1 MAIQESRP
9 GVAVTATPAVFADN
23 SLSIGN
29 TPLVRLNRIVEGAG
43 ATVLA
48 KIEGRNPSY
57 SVKCRIGAAM
67 IWDAE
72 QRGLLKAGVELVEPT
87 SGNTGIA
94 LAFVAA
100 SRGYSLTLTMPETMT
115 LERRK
120 VLKAFGSNLV
130 LTEGPLGMKGAIA
143 KAEEIYNSDPKR
155 YLLLQQFKNPANP
168 DIHFRTTGPEIWDDT
183 AGQIDVLV
191 SGVGT
196 GGTISGVSR
205 YIKQTKGKK
214 ILSVAVEPETSPVI
228 TQHLKGEPLKPGP
241 HKIQGIGAGIIPD
254 TLDLSLVDRVET
266 VSSEEAIE
274 VARRLAREE
283 GILSGI
289 SSGAAVAV
297 ANRLARQAEF
307 EGKTIVVILPD
318 SGERYLTSVLFEGI
332 V

>member
-1 MAIQESRP
+1 MATFE
-9 GVAVTATPAVFADN
+9 DN
-23 SLSIGN
+23 SHTIGK
-29 TPLVRLNRIVEGAG
+29 TPLVRLNRIVPGSGARVYG
-43 ATVLA
+43 

-57 SVKCRIGAAM
+57 SVKCRIGASM

-72 QRGLLKAGVELVEPT
+72 QRGLLKPGVELVEPT

-100 SRGYSLTLTMPETMT
+100 ARGLSVTLTMPETMS

-120 VLKAFGSNLV
+120 VLKAFGANLV
-130 LTEGPLGMKGAIA
+130 LTEGALGMKGAIA
-143 KAEEIYNSDPKR
+143 KAEEISQSDPKR

-183 AGQIDVLV
+183 DGAVDVLV

-205 YIKQTKGKK
+205 YIKQTRGKA
-214 ILSVAVEPETSPVI
+214 ITSVAVEPASSPVI
-228 TQHLKGEPLKPGP
+228 AQKLAGQPLQPGP
-241 HKIQGIGAGIIPD
+241 HRIQGIGAGIIPE
-254 TLDLSLVDRVET
+254 TLDLSLVDRVEPVT
-266 VSSEEAIE
+266 NEEA
-274 VARRLAREE
+274 VDTARRLAREE

-289 SSGAAVAV
+289 SSGAAAAV
-297 ANRLARQAEF
+297 AIRLAAQPEF
-307 EGKTIVVILPD
+307 AGKTIVVILPD

>member
-1 MAIQESRP
+1 MASFE
-9 GVAVTATPAVFADN
+9 DN

-29 TPLVRLNRIVEGAG
+29 TPLVRLNRIVNGSGAKVYG
-43 ATVLA
+43 

-57 SVKCRIGAAM
+57 SVKCRIGASM

-72 QRGLLKAGVELVEPT
+72 KRGLLRPDVELVEPT

-100 SRGYSLTLTMPETMT
+100 SRGYCITLTMPETMS

-120 VLKAFGSNLV
+120 VLKAFGANLV

-143 KAEEIYNSDPKR
+143 KAEEIYNSDPKH
-155 YLLLQQFKNPANP
+155 YVLLQQFKNPANP
-168 DIHFRTTGPEIWDDT
+168 EIHFRTTGPEIWDDT
-183 AGQIDVLV
+183 DGEVDVLV

-196 GGTISGVSR
+196 GGTITGVSR
-205 YIKQTKGKK
+205 YIKQARGKA
-214 ILSVAVEPETSPVI
+214 ITSVAVEPAGCPVI
-228 TQHLKGEPLKPGP
+228 TQKLAGQPLKPGP

-254 TLDLSLVDRVET
+254 TLDLSVVDRVET
-266 VSSEEAIE
+266 ITNEEAIE
-274 VARRLAREE
+274 TAQRLAREE

-289 SSGAAVAV
+289 SSGAAAAVAV
-297 ANRLARQAEF
+297 RLANQPEF
-307 EGKTIVVILPD
+307 AGKTIVVILPD
-318 SGERYLTSVLFEGI
+318 SGERYLPSVLFEGI

>member
-1 MAIQESRP
+1 MAKFE
-9 GVAVTATPAVFADN
+9 DN
-23 SLSIGN
+23 SLSIGK
-29 TPLVRLNRIVEGAG
+29 TPLIKLNRIVNGPG
-43 ATVLA
+43 TKVYG

-57 SVKCRIGAAM
+57 SVKCRIGASM

-72 QRGLLKAGVELVEPT
+72 QRGLLQPGVELVEPT

-100 SRGYSLTLTMPETMT
+100 SRGYSITLTMPETMS

-120 VLKAFGSNLV
+120 VLKAFGANLV
-130 LTEGPLGMKGAIA
+130 LTEGAKGMPGAIA
-143 KAEEIYNSDPKR
+143 KAEEIHNSDPKH

-168 DIHFRTTGPEIWDDT
+168 AIHFSTTGPEIWDDT
-183 AGQIDVLV
+183 NGEVDVLV

-196 GGTISGVSR
+196 GGTITGVSR
-205 YIKQTKGKK
+205 YIKQTRAKA
-214 ILSVAVEPETSPVI
+214 ITSVAVEPANSPVI
-228 TQHLKGEPLKPGP
+228 TQKLAGQPLKPGP

-254 TLDLSLVDRVET
+254 TLDLSVVDRVET
-266 VSSEEAIE
+266 ITNEEAIE
-274 VARRLAREE
+274 AAQRLAREE

-289 SSGAAVAV
+289 SSGAAAAV
-297 ANRLARQAEF
+297 AARLAKQPEF
-307 EGKTIVVILPD
+307 AGKTFVVILPD

>member
-1 MAIQESRP
+1 MANQESRA
-9 GVAVTATPAVFADN
+9 GTAVAAAPAVFADN
-23 SLSIGN
+23 SLSIGK
-29 TPLVRLNRIVEGAG
+29 TPLVRLNRITEGAG
-43 ATVLA
+43 ATVLG

-72 QRGLLKAGVELVEPT
+72 QRGLLKPGVELVEPT

-100 SRGYSLTLTMPETMT
+100 SRGYGLTLTMPETMS

-120 VLKAFGSNLV
+120 VLKAFGSNLI
-130 LTEGPLGMKGAIA
+130 LTDGPSGMKGAIA
-143 KAEEIYNSDPKR
+143 KAEEIYSSDPKR

-168 DIHFRTTGPEIWDDT
+168 DIHFRTTGPEIWADT
-183 AGQIDVLV
+183 AGGIDVLV

-205 YIKQTKGKK
+205 YIKQTRGKK
-214 ILSVAVEPETSPVI
+214 ILSVAVEPDTSPVI

-241 HKIQGIGAGIIPD
+241 HKIQGIGGGFIPD

-297 ANRLARQAEF
+297 ANRLARQPEF

-332 V
+332 L

>member
-1 MAIQESRP
+1 MVMSR
-9 GVAVTATPAVFADN
+9 FEDN
-23 SLSIGN
+23 SLSIGK
-29 TPLVRLNRIVEGAG
+29 TPLVRLNRIVNGSGAKVYG
-43 ATVLA
+43 
-48 KIEGRNPSY
+48 KIEGRNPAY
-57 SVKCRIGAAM
+57 SVKCRIGASM

-72 QRGLLKAGVELVEPT
+72 KRGLLTPGVEMVEPT

-100 SRGYSLTLTMPETMT
+100 SRGYSITLTMPETMS

-120 VLKAFGSNLV
+120 VLKAFGANLV
-130 LTEGPLGMKGAIA
+130 LTEGVKGMPGAIA
-143 KAEEIYNSDPKR
+143 KAEEIYNSDPKH

-183 AGQIDVLV
+183 DGEIDVLV

-196 GGTISGVSR
+196 GGTITGVSR
-205 YIKQTKGKK
+205 YIKHTRGKA
-214 ILSVAVEPETSPVI
+214 ITSVAVEPAGSPVI
-228 TQHLKGEPLKPGP
+228 TQRLAGAPLKPGP

-254 TLDLSLVDRVET
+254 TLDLSVVDRVET
-266 VSSEEAIE
+266 ITNEEAVE
-274 VARRLAREE
+274 TAQRLAREE

-289 SSGAAVAV
+289 SSGAAAAVAV
-297 ANRLARQAEF
+297 RLAAQPEF
-307 EGKTIVVILPD
+307 AGKTIVVVLPD

>member
-1 MAIQESRP
+1 MVMSR
-9 GVAVTATPAVFADN
+9 FEDN
-23 SLSIGN
+23 SLSIGK
-29 TPLVRLNRIVEGAG
+29 TPLVRLNRIVNGSG
-43 ATVLA
+43 TKVYG

-57 SVKCRIGAAM
+57 SVKCRIGASM

-72 QRGLLKAGVELVEPT
+72 QRGLLQPGVEMVEPT

-100 SRGYSLTLTMPETMT
+100 SRGYSITLTMPETMS

-120 VLKAFGSNLV
+120 VLKAFGANLV
-130 LTEGPLGMKGAIA
+130 LTEGAKGMPGAIA
-143 KAEEIYNSDPKR
+143 KAEEIYNSDPKH

-168 DIHFRTTGPEIWDDT
+168 EIHFRTTGPEIWDDT
-183 AGQIDVLV
+183 DGEIDVLV

-196 GGTISGVSR
+196 GGTITGVSR
-205 YIKQTKGKK
+205 YIKQTRGKA
-214 ILSVAVEPETSPVI
+214 ITSVAVEPAGSPVI
-228 TQHLKGEPLKPGP
+228 TQKLAGAPLKPGP

-254 TLDLSLVDRVET
+254 TLDLSIVDRVET
-266 VSSEEAIE
+266 ITNEEAVE
-274 VARRLAREE
+274 TAQRLAREE

-289 SSGAAVAV
+289 SSGAAAAVAV
-297 ANRLARQAEF
+297 RLAAQPEF
-307 EGKTIVVILPD
+307 AGKTIVVVLPD